1 MAARYGVEAE
11 ALCATISLGAGALV
25 NLLPARGDSRL
36 QRRALPTE
44 RLALSIAVPW
54 LGFAAALVFALPSV
68 ARSVTPWP
76 LVAVLKRE
84 LRPDD
89 LLLQKGHYLQ
99 APAFYTKRL
108 TPVADLPW
116 SELDFGREEA
126 RKRGLSLSDEEFA
139 RKWHGPARVLC
150 VVHFGHLRDFANPAQ
165 GLSLPHV
172 LARSPNGKFFL
183 VANRP

>member
-1 MAARYGVEAE
+1 M
-11 ALCATISLGAGALV
+11 
-25 NLLPARGDSRL
+25 
-36 QRRALPTE
+36 
-44 RLALSIAVPW
+44 
-54 LGFAAALVFALPSV
+54 
-68 ARSVTPWP
+68 
-76 LVAVLKRE
+76 VAVLKRE

-89 LLLQKGHYLQ
+89 LLLQRGHYLQ

-108 TPVADLPW
+108 TPIADLPW

-126 RKRGLSLSDEEFA
+126 RRRGLYLSDEEFA

-150 VVHFGHLRDFANPAQ
+150 IVHFGHLRDFGNPAQ

-172 LARSPNGKFFL
+172 LAKSPNGKFFL